1 MENDKVIV
9 AIELGSSKISGVAGQ
24 IKADGSL
31 KVLAYAWTPSSSCIR
46 HGAVYNLDKTA
57 NAIAEV
63 VGRLDTILSTRIEK
77 VYVGYNAKGLRS
89 VISRVEHKFDEETVV
104 SQEVI
109 DDMFQQCSEIEYDGY
124 VNLFQES
131 QEYVVDNKRGTETDP
146 MGVACRS
153 LEGNYLNILLKK
165 QVADYIGQCFR
176 TAQVQI
182 LDGYVAPMVQAD
194 AVLTDDDR
202 QQGCALV
209 DYGADTTTVS
219 VYKNGLMRFLRV
231 IPLGSSLITR
241 DLSSVLKIEIEQ
253 AEQLKCT
260 YGLCNLIGSQ
270 DADET
275 ITLND
280 RKVILKE
287 IGDIIEARNE
297 EIIRN
302 VCAQIKASGYS
313 EVLYAGIVLTGGGS
327 QLRQLDQV
335 FAKLMPSMRKPRLAI
350 EPACGVIWNEQSWKR
365 GDGSQLALLSVM
377 AKGDENCCDLKPMDE
392 IDKLTPEDQD
402 KVVQQSLFTE
412 EGESAQ
418 EEKDR
423 KEEEERK
430 QAMIA
435 AAEQEKEKEQKEKE
449 GSGYIGGKKKKN
461 MFQRFYESLMNAGED
476 FFDGEKEEKE
486 RKAQEEQEKQETQDS
501 AQ

>member
-1 MENDKVIV
+1 MEDKVIV

-24 IKADGSL
+24 IMTDGSL
-31 KVLAYAWTPSSSCIR
+31 KVLAYAGVPSSSCIR

-63 VGRLDTILSTRIEK
+63 VERLNSILSTNIEK
-77 VYVGYNAKGLRS
+77 VYVDYNAKGLKS
-89 VISRVEHKFDEETVV
+89 IISKVEHQFEEETVV

-109 DDMFQQCSEIEYDGY
+109 DDMFQQCSEIDYEGY

-153 LEGNYLNILLKK
+153 LGGSYLNILLKK
-165 QVADYIGQCFR
+165 QVADYIAQCFMM
-176 TAQVQI
+176 AQVEI
-182 LDGYVAPMVQAD
+182 VDGYVAPMAQAD
-194 AVLTDDDR
+194 AILTDDDR
-202 QQGCALV
+202 QQGCVLV

-219 VYKNGLMRFLRV
+219 VYKNGMLRYLRV
-231 IPLGSSLITR
+231 IPLGSALITR
-241 DLSSVLKIEIEQ
+241 DLAAVLKIEPEQ

-270 DADET
+270 DASET
-275 ITLND
+275 IMIND
-280 RKVILKE
+280 NKVLLKD

-302 VCAQIKASGYS
+302 VCAQIKASGYA

-335 FAKLMPSMRKPRLAI
+335 FVKLMPSMRRPRVVT
-350 EPACGVIWNEQSWKR
+350 EPACGVTWGEPSWKR

-377 AKGDENCCDLKPMDE
+377 AKGDENCCELPKMDE
-392 IDKLTPEDQD
+392 IDNISAENQD
-402 KVVQQSLFTE
+402 KVVQIDHLTE
-412 EGESAQ
+412 AGESAQ
-418 EEKDR
+418 AERDR
-423 KEEEERK
+423 KEQEEREKAAAQKEEE
-430 QAMIA
+430 A
-435 AAEQEKEKEQKEKE
+435 AA
-449 GSGYIGGKKKKN
+449 
-461 MFQRFYESLMNAGED
+461 
-476 FFDGEKEEKE
+476 KEEE
-486 RKAQEEQEKQETQDS
+486 AEKKRTKKVSIFKRWVDDVMSMGESFFEDKDNN
-501 AQ
+501 

>member
-1 MENDKVIV
+1 MENDKTIV

-24 IKADGSL
+24 IQYDGSL
-31 KVLAYAWTPSSSCIR
+31 RVMAYASVPSSSCIR

-63 VGRLDTILSTRIEK
+63 VERLNTILSTKIEK
-77 VYVGYNAKGLRS
+77 VYVGYNAKGLKS
-89 VISRVEHKFDEETVV
+89 VIGRVEHRFDEETVV
-104 SQEVI
+104 NQEVL

-165 QVADYIGQCFR
+165 QVADYIAQCFMA
-176 TAQVQI
+176 AQVEI
-182 LDGYVAPMVQAD
+182 IDGYVAPMVQAD

-202 QQGCALV
+202 QQGCVLV

-219 VYKNGLMRFLRV
+219 VYKNGLLRFLRV
-231 IPLGSSLITR
+231 IPLGSALITR
-241 DLSSVLKIEIEQ
+241 DLSAILKIEMEQ

-270 DADET
+270 DNRET
-275 ITLND
+275 IVIND
-280 RKVILKE
+280 RKLSLNE
-287 IGDIIEARNE
+287 IGEIIEARNE

-302 VCAQIKASGYS
+302 VINQIKASGYS
-313 EVLYAGIVLTGGGS
+313 EVLYAGMVLTGGGS
-327 QLRQLDQV
+327 QLRQLDHV
-335 FAKLMPSMRKPRLAI
+335 LKDMMPSMRQPRIAT
-350 EPACGVIWNEQSWKR
+350 EPACGVVWNEIRWKR

-377 AKGDENCCDLKPMDE
+377 AKGDENCCVLKPMDE
-392 IDKLTPEDQD
+392 IDKMAPEDQD

-418 EEKDR
+418 EERDR
-423 KEEEERK
+423 KEQEERR
-430 QAMIA
+430 QAEETA
-435 AAEQEKEKEQKEKE
+435 VQNEENKKDEEKAR
-449 GSGYIGGKKKKN
+449 SAKKKPSVFKRWYDSFMN
-461 MFQRFYESLMNAGED
+461 MGEN
-476 FFDGEKEEKE
+476 FFDDKDE
-486 RKAQEEQEKQETQDS
+486 AQQNENNGN
-501 AQ
+501 

>member
-24 IKADGSL
+24 ILADDSL
-31 KVLAYAWTPSSSCIR
+31 RVLAYAGIPSSSGIR
-46 HGAVYNLDKTA
+46 HGAVYNLDKTS

-63 VGRLDTILSTRIEK
+63 ISRLDSMLSTKIKK
-77 VYVGYNAKGLRS
+77 VYVGYNAKGLKS
-89 VISRVEHKFDEETVV
+89 VVSRVEHVFDEETVV

-109 DDMFQQCSEIEYDGY
+109 DDMFQQCNEIVHEGY
-124 VNLFQES
+124 VTLFQES

-165 QVADYIGQCFR
+165 QVMDYIAQCFR
-176 TAQVQI
+176 MADIQI

-202 QQGCALV
+202 MQGCALV

-231 IPLGSSLITR
+231 IPLGSALITR
-241 DLSSVLKIEIEQ
+241 DLATILKIEPEK
-253 AEQLKCT
+253 AEQLKCA
-260 YGLCNLIGSQ
+260 YGLCNMIGSQ

-280 RKVILKE
+280 RRVTLKE

-302 VCAQIKASGYS
+302 VYAQIKASGYFD
-313 EVLYAGIVLTGGGS
+313 VLYAGIVLTGGGS
-327 QLRQLDQV
+327 QLRQLDKV
-335 FAKLMPSMRKPRLAI
+335 FVKLMPSMRKPRFAF
-350 EPACGVIWNEQSWKR
+350 EPACGVVWSEPAWKR

-377 AKGDENCCDLKPMDE
+377 AKGDENCCELPPMDA
-392 IDKLTPEDQD
+392 IDNVAPEDQG
-402 KVVQQSLFTE
+402 KIGMQNLFTE
-412 EGESAQ
+412 SGESAQ
-418 EEKDR
+418 DERDR
-423 KEEEERK
+423 KAQEIRQQVIEEAVKKEEPGNETES
-430 QAMIA
+430 QP
-435 AAEQEKEKEQKEKE
+435 
-449 GSGYIGGKKKKN
+449 GGKKKGNFFKRLYDNIMN
-461 MFQRFYESLMNAGED
+461 MGED
-476 FFDGEKEEKE
+476 FFDED
-486 RKAQEEQEKQETQDS
+486 RDRNPAN
-501 AQ
+501 

>member
-1 MENDKVIV
+1 MEDKVIV

-24 IKADGSL
+24 IMTDGSL
-31 KVLAYAWTPSSSCIR
+31 KVLAYAGVPSSSCIR

-63 VGRLDTILSTRIEK
+63 VERLNAILSTNIEK
-77 VYVGYNAKGLRS
+77 VYVGYNAKGLKS
-89 VISRVEHKFDEETVV
+89 IISKVEHQFEEETVV

-109 DDMFQQCSEIEYDGY
+109 DDMFQQCSEIDYDGY

-153 LEGNYLNILLKK
+153 LGGSYLNILLKK
-165 QVADYIGQCFR
+165 QVADYIAQCFMM
-176 TAQVQI
+176 AQVEI
-182 LDGYVAPMVQAD
+182 VDGYVAPMAQAD
-194 AVLTDDDR
+194 AILTVDDR
-202 QQGCALV
+202 QQGCVLV

-219 VYKNGLMRFLRV
+219 VYKNGLLRYLRV
-231 IPLGSSLITR
+231 IPLGSALITR
-241 DLSSVLKIEIEQ
+241 DLAAILKIEPEQ

-275 ITLND
+275 IIIND
-280 RKVILKE
+280 NKVLLKD

-302 VCAQIKASGYS
+302 VCAQIKASGYG

-335 FAKLMPSMRKPRLAI
+335 FVKLMPSMRRPRVVT
-350 EPACGVIWNEQSWKR
+350 EPTCGVTWVEPSWKR

-377 AKGDENCCDLKPMDE
+377 AKGDENCCKLPKMDDIE
-392 IDKLTPEDQD
+392 NISAENQD
-402 KVVQQSLFTE
+402 KVVQIDIFTE
-412 EGESAQ
+412 SGESAQ
-418 EEKDR
+418 AERDRLEQEAREKAAAQ
-423 KEEEERK
+423 KEEET
-430 QAMIA
+430 A
-435 AAEQEKEKEQKEKE
+435 QKEE
-449 GSGYIGGKKKKN
+449 EVEKKRTKKVSIFKRWVDDV
-461 MFQRFYESLMNAGED
+461 MSMGES
-476 FFDGEKEEKE
+476 FFE
-486 RKAQEEQEKQETQDS
+486 
-501 AQ
+501 

>member
-9 AIELGSSKISGVAGQ
+9 AVELGSSKISGVAGQ
-24 IKADGSL
+24 ILTGGSL
-31 KVLAYAWTPSSSCIR
+31 KVLAYAHVPSSSCIR

-63 VGRLDTILSTRIEK
+63 VGRLDNILSTRIEK

-89 VISRVEHKFDEETVV
+89 VISRVEHQFDEETVV

-131 QEYVVDNKRGTETDP
+131 QEYVIDSKRGMETDP

-165 QVADYIGQCFR
+165 QVADYIAQCFR

-182 LDGYVAPMVQAD
+182 LDGYVAPMAQAD

-219 VYKNGLMRFLRV
+219 VYKNGLLRYLRV
-231 IPLGSSLITR
+231 IPLGSALITR
-241 DLSSVLKIEIEQ
+241 DLSAILKIEMEQ
-253 AEQLKCT
+253 AEQIKCT
-260 YGLCNLIGSQ
+260 YGLCNLISGQ
-270 DADET
+270 DGEET
-275 ITLND
+275 ILLND
-280 RKVILKE
+280 RNVSLNE
-287 IGDIIEARNE
+287 IGEIIEARNE

-302 VCAQIKASGYS
+302 VAAQIRASGYS
-313 EVLYAGIVLTGGGS
+313 DVLYAGIVLTGGGS

-335 FAKLMPSMRKPRLAI
+335 FMKIMDTVRKPRVVA
-350 EPACGVIWNEQSWKR
+350 EPLCGVVWNEQSWKR

-377 AKGDENCCDLKPMDE
+377 AKGDENCCELPKMDA
-392 IDKLTPEDQD
+392 IDNIAPENQD
-402 KVVQQSLFTE
+402 KVIQGALFTE
-412 EGESAQ
+412 DGESAQ
-418 EEKDR
+418 EERDR
-423 KEEEERK
+423 KEQEERR
-430 QAMIA
+430 QALE
-435 AAEQEKEKEQKEKE
+435 AAEKDDQEKASETPVK
-449 GSGYIGGKKKKN
+449 GGAKRHNFFK
-461 MFQRFYESLMNAGED
+461 SLFDNFINYSED
-476 FFDGEKEEKE
+476 FFEDKEDKNTG
-486 RKAQEEQEKQETQDS
+486 K
-501 AQ
+501 

>member
-1 MENDKVIV
+1 METDKTIV

-24 IKADGSL
+24 IQYDGSL
-31 KVLAYAWTPSSSCIR
+31 RVMAYAWVPSSSCIR

-57 NAIAEV
+57 NAIADV
-63 VGRLDTILSTRIEK
+63 VGRLDSILSTKIEK
-77 VYVGYNAKGLRS
+77 VYVGYNAKGLKS
-89 VISRVEHKFDEETVV
+89 AISRVEHNFEEETVV

-109 DDMFQQCSEIEYDGY
+109 DDMFQQCSEIEYEGY

-131 QEYVVDNKRGTETDP
+131 QEYVVDNKRSTETDP

-165 QVADYIGQCFR
+165 QVADYIGQCFV
-176 TAQVQI
+176 TAQVEI
-182 LDGYVAPMVQAD
+182 VDGYVAPMVQAD

-202 QQGCALV
+202 MQGCALV

-219 VYKNGLMRFLRV
+219 VYKNGMLRYLRV
-231 IPLGSSLITR
+231 IPLGSALITR
-241 DLSSVLKIEIEQ
+241 DLSVILKIEPEQ
-253 AEQLKCT
+253 AEQIKCA

-270 DADET
+270 DTGET

-280 RKVILKE
+280 RKVTLKY

-297 EIIRN
+297 EIVRN

-327 QLRQLDQV
+327 QLRQLDKV
-335 FAKLMPSMRKPRLAI
+335 FIDMMPSMRKPRLVT
-350 EPACGVIWNEQSWKR
+350 EPKCGVVWNEPRWKR
-365 GDGSQLALLSVM
+365 GDGSQLSLLSVL
-377 AKGDENCCDLKPMDE
+377 AKGDVNCCELPKMDAIE
-392 IDKLTPEDQD
+392 NIAPEDQN

-418 EEKDR
+418 EVRDRKEQEERRQAEVEAVRNEEEAR
-423 KEEEERK
+423 KEEESPR
-430 QAMIA
+430 
-435 AAEQEKEKEQKEKE
+435 
-449 GSGYIGGKKKKN
+449 GGKKKNNVFK
-461 MFQRFYESLMNAGED
+461 RWYESLMNMSEN
-476 FFDGEKEEKE
+476 FFDDTEDKEHRENNTDN
-486 RKAQEEQEKQETQDS
+486 RP
-501 AQ
+501 

>member
-1 MENDKVIV
+1 MEDKVIV

-24 IKADGSL
+24 IMTDGSL
-31 KVLAYAWTPSSSCIR
+31 KVLAYAGVPSSSCIR

-63 VGRLDTILSTRIEK
+63 VERLNSILSTSIEK
-77 VYVGYNAKGLRS
+77 VYVGYNAKGLKS
-89 VISRVEHKFDEETVV
+89 IISKVEHQFEEETVV

-146 MGVACRS
+146 IGVACRS
-153 LEGNYLNILLKK
+153 LGGSYLNILLKK
-165 QVADYIGQCFR
+165 QVADYIAQCFMM
-176 TAQVQI
+176 AQVEI
-182 LDGYVAPMVQAD
+182 VDGYVAPMAQAD
-194 AVLTDDDR
+194 AILTDDDR
-202 QQGCALV
+202 QQGCVLV

-219 VYKNGLMRFLRV
+219 VYKNGMLRYLRV
-231 IPLGSSLITR
+231 IPLGSALITR
-241 DLSSVLKIEIEQ
+241 DLATILKIEPEQ

-270 DADET
+270 DASET
-275 ITLND
+275 IIIND
-280 RKVILKE
+280 SKVLLKD

-302 VCAQIKASGYS
+302 VCAQIKASGYG

-335 FAKLMPSMRKPRLAI
+335 FVKLMPSMRRPRVVTEPVCGVTWI
-350 EPACGVIWNEQSWKR
+350 EPSWKR

-377 AKGDENCCDLKPMDE
+377 AMGDENCCELPKMDE
-392 IDKLTPEDQD
+392 IENISAENQD
-402 KVVQQSLFTE
+402 KVVQRDLFTE
-412 EGESAQ
+412 AGESAQ
-418 EEKDR
+418 AEIDR
-423 KEEEERK
+423 KEQEEREKAAAQKEEE
-430 QAMIA
+430 A
-435 AAEQEKEKEQKEKE
+435 AQKEE
-449 GSGYIGGKKKKN
+449 EAEKKRTKRVSVFKRWVDNVMN
-461 MFQRFYESLMNAGED
+461 MGESFFED
-476 FFDGEKEEKE
+476 DK
-486 RKAQEEQEKQETQDS
+486 DNN
-501 AQ
+501 

>member
-1 MENDKVIV
+1 MEDKVIV

-24 IKADGSL
+24 IMTDGSL
-31 KVLAYAWTPSSSCIR
+31 KVLAYAGVPSSSCIR

-63 VGRLDTILSTRIEK
+63 VERLNSILSTNIEK
-77 VYVGYNAKGLRS
+77 VYVGYNAKGLKS
-89 VISRVEHKFDEETVV
+89 IISKVEHQFEEETVV

-109 DDMFQQCSEIEYDGY
+109 DDMFQQCSEIDYEGY

-153 LEGNYLNILLKK
+153 LGGSYLNILLKK
-165 QVADYIGQCFR
+165 QVADYIAQCFMM
-176 TAQVQI
+176 AQVEI
-182 LDGYVAPMVQAD
+182 VDGYVAPMAQAD
-194 AVLTDDDR
+194 AILTDDDR
-202 QQGCALV
+202 QQGCVLV

-219 VYKNGLMRFLRV
+219 VYKSGMLRYLRV
-231 IPLGSSLITR
+231 IPLGSALITR
-241 DLSSVLKIEIEQ
+241 DLSAVLKIEPEQ

-270 DADET
+270 DASET
-275 ITLND
+275 IMIND
-280 RKVILKE
+280 NKVLLKD

-302 VCAQIKASGYS
+302 VCVQIKASGYA

-335 FAKLMPSMRKPRLAI
+335 FVKLMPSMRRPRVVT
-350 EPACGVIWNEQSWKR
+350 EPACGVTWVEPSWKR

-377 AKGDENCCDLKPMDE
+377 AKCDENCCELPKMDE
-392 IDKLTPEDQD
+392 IDNISAENQD
-402 KVVQQSLFTE
+402 KVVQIDLFTE
-412 EGESAQ
+412 AGESAQ
-418 EEKDR
+418 AERDR
-423 KEEEERK
+423 KEQEEREKAAAQKEEE
-430 QAMIA
+430 A
-435 AAEQEKEKEQKEKE
+435 AA
-449 GSGYIGGKKKKN
+449 
-461 MFQRFYESLMNAGED
+461 
-476 FFDGEKEEKE
+476 KEEE
-486 RKAQEEQEKQETQDS
+486 AEKKRTKKVSIFKRWVDDVMSMGESFFEDKDENGQNS
-501 AQ
+501 AN

>member
-1 MENDKVIV
+1 MEDKVIV

-24 IKADGSL
+24 IMTDGSL
-31 KVLAYAWTPSSSCIR
+31 KVLAYAGVPSSSCIR

-63 VGRLDTILSTRIEK
+63 VERLNAILSTSIEK
-77 VYVGYNAKGLRS
+77 VYVGYNAKGLKS
-89 VISRVEHKFDEETVV
+89 IISKVEHQFEEETVV

-109 DDMFQQCSEIEYDGY
+109 DDMFQQCSEIDYEGY

-153 LEGNYLNILLKK
+153 LGGSYLNILLKK
-165 QVADYIGQCFR
+165 QVADYIAQCFMM
-176 TAQVQI
+176 AQVEI
-182 LDGYVAPMVQAD
+182 VDGYVAPMAQAD
-194 AVLTDDDR
+194 AILTDDDR
-202 QQGCALV
+202 QQGCVLV

-219 VYKNGLMRFLRV
+219 VYKSGMLRYLRV
-231 IPLGSSLITR
+231 IPLGSALITR
-241 DLSSVLKIEIEQ
+241 DLSAVLKIEPEQ

-270 DADET
+270 DASET
-275 ITLND
+275 IMIND
-280 RKVILKE
+280 NKVLLKD

-302 VCAQIKASGYS
+302 VCVQIKASGYA

-335 FAKLMPSMRKPRLAI
+335 FVKLMPSMRRPRVVT
-350 EPACGVIWNEQSWKR
+350 EPACGVTWVEPSWKR

-377 AKGDENCCDLKPMDE
+377 AKGDENCCELPKMDE
-392 IDKLTPEDQD
+392 IDNISAENQD
-402 KVVQQSLFTE
+402 KVVQIDLFTE
-412 EGESAQ
+412 AGESAQ
-418 EEKDR
+418 AERDR
-423 KEEEERK
+423 KEQEEREKAAAQKEEE
-430 QAMIA
+430 ASA
-435 AAEQEKEKEQKEKE
+435 
-449 GSGYIGGKKKKN
+449 
-461 MFQRFYESLMNAGED
+461 
-476 FFDGEKEEKE
+476 KEEE
-486 RKAQEEQEKQETQDS
+486 AEKKRTKKVSIFKRWVDDVMSMGESFFEDKDENGQNS
-501 AQ
+501 AN

>member
-1 MENDKVIV
+1 MEDKVIV

-24 IKADGSL
+24 IMTDGSL
-31 KVLAYAWTPSSSCIR
+31 KVLAYAGVPSSSCIR

-63 VGRLDTILSTRIEK
+63 VERLNAILSTNIEK
-77 VYVGYNAKGLRS
+77 VYVGYNAKGLKS
-89 VISRVEHKFDEETVV
+89 IISKVEHQFEEETVV

-109 DDMFQQCSEIEYDGY
+109 DDMFQQCSEIDYDGY

-153 LEGNYLNILLKK
+153 LGGSYLNILLKK
-165 QVADYIGQCFR
+165 QVADYIAQCFMM
-176 TAQVQI
+176 AQVEI
-182 LDGYVAPMVQAD
+182 VDGYVAPMAQAD
-194 AVLTDDDR
+194 AILTVDDR
-202 QQGCALV
+202 QQGCVLV

-219 VYKNGLMRFLRV
+219 VYKNGLLRYLRV
-231 IPLGSSLITR
+231 IPLGSALITR
-241 DLSSVLKIEIEQ
+241 DLAAILKIEPEQ

-275 ITLND
+275 IIIND
-280 RKVILKE
+280 NKVLLKD

-302 VCAQIKASGYS
+302 VCAQIKASGYG

-335 FAKLMPSMRKPRLAI
+335 FVKLMPSMRRPRVVT
-350 EPACGVIWNEQSWKR
+350 EPTCGVTWVEPSWKR

-377 AKGDENCCDLKPMDE
+377 AKGDENCCKLPKMDDIE
-392 IDKLTPEDQD
+392 NISAENQD
-402 KVVQQSLFTE
+402 KVVQIDIFTE
-412 EGESAQ
+412 SGESAQ
-418 EEKDR
+418 AERDRLEQEAREKAAAQKEEETAQKEEEVEKKRTKKVSIFKRWVDDVMSMGESFFEEKD
-423 KEEEERK
+423 EN
-430 QAMIA
+430 
-435 AAEQEKEKEQKEKE
+435 
-449 GSGYIGGKKKKN
+449 G
-461 MFQRFYESLMNAGED
+461 
-476 FFDGEKEEKE
+476 
-486 RKAQEEQEKQETQDS
+486 QDS
-501 AQ
+501 AN

>member
-1 MENDKVIV
+1 MENDKTIV

-24 IKADGSL
+24 IQYDGSL
-31 KVLAYAWTPSSSCIR
+31 RVMAYASVPSSSCIR

-63 VGRLDTILSTRIEK
+63 VERLNTILSTKIEK
-77 VYVGYNAKGLRS
+77 VYVGYNAKGLKS
-89 VISRVEHKFDEETVV
+89 VIGRVEHRFDEETVV
-104 SQEVI
+104 NQEVL

-165 QVADYIGQCFR
+165 QVADYIAQCFMA
-176 TAQVQI
+176 AQVEI
-182 LDGYVAPMVQAD
+182 IDGYVAPMVQAD

-202 QQGCALV
+202 QQGCVLV

-219 VYKNGLMRFLRV
+219 VYKNGLLRFLRV
-231 IPLGSSLITR
+231 IPLGSALITR
-241 DLSSVLKIEIEQ
+241 DLSAILKIEMEQ

-270 DADET
+270 DNRET
-275 ITLND
+275 IVIND
-280 RKVILKE
+280 RKLSLNE
-287 IGDIIEARNE
+287 IGEIIEARNE

-302 VCAQIKASGYS
+302 VINQIKASGYS
-313 EVLYAGIVLTGGGS
+313 EVLYAGMVLTGGGS
-327 QLRQLDQV
+327 QLRQLDHV
-335 FAKLMPSMRKPRLAI
+335 LKDMMPSMRQPRIAT
-350 EPACGVIWNEQSWKR
+350 EPACGVVWNEIRWKR

-377 AKGDENCCDLKPMDE
+377 AKGDENCCVLKPMDE
-392 IDKLTPEDQD
+392 IDKMAPEDQD
-402 KVVQQSLFTE
+402 KVVQQSLFTD

-418 EEKDR
+418 EERDR
-423 KEEEERK
+423 KEQEERR
-430 QAMIA
+430 QAEETA
-435 AAEQEKEKEQKEKE
+435 VQNEENKKDEEK
-449 GSGYIGGKKKKN
+449 SRSAKKKPSVFKRWYDSFMN
-461 MFQRFYESLMNAGED
+461 MGEN
-476 FFDGEKEEKE
+476 FFDDKDE
-486 RKAQEEQEKQETQDS
+486 AQQNENNGN
-501 AQ
+501 

>member
-1 MENDKVIV
+1 MEDKVIV

-24 IKADGSL
+24 IMTDGSL
-31 KVLAYAWTPSSSCIR
+31 KVLAYAGVPSSSCIR

-63 VGRLDTILSTRIEK
+63 VERLNSILSTSIEK
-77 VYVGYNAKGLRS
+77 VYVGYNAKGLKS
-89 VISRVEHKFDEETVV
+89 IISKVEHQFEEETVV

-146 MGVACRS
+146 IGVACRS
-153 LEGNYLNILLKK
+153 LGGSYLNILLKK
-165 QVADYIGQCFR
+165 QVADYIAQCFMM
-176 TAQVQI
+176 AQVEI
-182 LDGYVAPMVQAD
+182 VDGYVAPMAQAD
-194 AVLTDDDR
+194 AILTDDDR
-202 QQGCALV
+202 QQGCVLV

-219 VYKNGLMRFLRV
+219 VYKNGMLRYLRV
-231 IPLGSSLITR
+231 IPLGSALITR
-241 DLSSVLKIEIEQ
+241 DLAAILKIEPEQ

-270 DADET
+270 DASET
-275 ITLND
+275 IMIND
-280 RKVILKE
+280 SKVLLKD

-302 VCAQIKASGYS
+302 VCAQIKASGYG

-335 FAKLMPSMRKPRLAI
+335 FVKLMPSMRRPRVVTEPVCGVTWI
-350 EPACGVIWNEQSWKR
+350 EPSWKR

-377 AKGDENCCDLKPMDE
+377 AMGDENCCELPKMDE
-392 IDKLTPEDQD
+392 IENISAENQD
-402 KVVQQSLFTE
+402 KVVQRDLFTE
-412 EGESAQ
+412 AGESAQ
-418 EEKDR
+418 AEIDR
-423 KEEEERK
+423 KEQEEREKAAAQKEEE
-430 QAMIA
+430 A
-435 AAEQEKEKEQKEKE
+435 AQKEE
-449 GSGYIGGKKKKN
+449 EAEKKRTKRVSVFKRWVDNVMN
-461 MFQRFYESLMNAGED
+461 MGESFFED
-476 FFDGEKEEKE
+476 DK
-486 RKAQEEQEKQETQDS
+486 DNN
-501 AQ
+501 